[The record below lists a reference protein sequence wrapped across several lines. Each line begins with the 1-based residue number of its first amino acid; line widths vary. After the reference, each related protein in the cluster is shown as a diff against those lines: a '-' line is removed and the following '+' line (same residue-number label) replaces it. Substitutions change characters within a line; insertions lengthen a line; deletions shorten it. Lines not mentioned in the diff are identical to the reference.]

1 MFQGF
6 VSAIEYC
13 TYGPSAA
20 GLESRTPYQSAAYDG
35 GALGDVETESIAV
48 GDTEG
53 DTESVN
59 ATVSDGA
66 ADGDD
71 MFRKKVSDV
80 LTSCHPV
87 RVDHST
93 SPVPHRTRDTVM
105 LLHRCQQHD
114 VRGHTVICVTGS
126 VPATWKRT
134 HAFVSA
140 AELLYMLERMPSVAA
155 VHG

>member
-1 MFQGF
+1 MCDASSDAEAEDVRRSVGT
-6 VSAIEYC
+6 VATLE
-13 TYGPSAA
+13 TVGKDARPLRDAA
-20 GLESRTPYQSAAYDG
+20 GDAEAEDAS
-35 GALGDVETESIAV
+35 
-48 GDTEG
+48 EG
-53 DTESVN
+53 
-59 ATVSDGA
+59 DGA
-66 ADGDD
+66 AVADD